1 MKKAMLCV
9 VLMAVLVGLMG
20 CTNIPTGVKS
30 ALYTAEITLT
40 ETVKDA
46 EAGTREPWV
55 IPPNSTVEEIS
66 GSRLE
71 QVELL
76 LRTMEQVTKNL
87 QAVVEYFRTGK
98 EITSE

>member
-1 MKKAMLCV
+1 MKKATMCV

-46 EAGTREPWV
+46 EAGTREPWA
-55 IPPNSTVEEIS
+55 IPPDSTPEEVL

-76 LRTMEQVTKNL
+76 LKTMEQAAKNL
-87 QAVVEYFRTGK
+87 QAVSNFFRTGK
-98 EITSE
+98 EAPGE